1 MNIRNLREVFSKHIF
16 FIKCRRQ
23 HFKAIRWSM
32 YTKFTFTENTGRDF
46 LIVES
51 ANFLGNDRLLFFIS
65 IKTLQEPFCSNCY
78 ILLVKKRTAVAAAQ
92 EAENHEDE

>member
-1 MNIRNLREVFSKHIF
+1 
-16 FIKCRRQ
+16 
-23 HFKAIRWSM
+23 M

-78 ILLVKKRTAVAAAQ
+78 ILLVKERTAVAAAQ